1 MLAVIGGSGLT
12 ELANLTITRREV
24 VRTPYGEP
32 SGALTFGELCGRP
45 VAFLARHGY
54 GHTIAPHRVNYAA
67 NLWALRHA
75 GASSIVAVASVG
87 GIRADLDPGVLL
99 VPDQIIDYTWGRKST
114 FFESADEAIHH
125 IDFTEP
131 FDATV
136 RGRLLSAAS
145 DAGVDVVDGGVYAT
159 TQGPRLE
166 TLAEIARI
174 ERDGGDVV
182 GMTAMPE
189 AALARELDIPYAAIN
204 VVANHAAGKGSSE
217 KAISFERI
225 EASLQE
231 SMVRVRLVL
240 GQLCKQ

>member
-12 ELANLTITRREV
+12 ELDNLTITHREV

-32 SGALTFGELCGRP
+32 SGALTFGELCGMP
-45 VAFLARHGY
+45 VVFLARHGY

-67 NLWALRHA
+67 NLWALKHA

-87 GIRADLDPGVLL
+87 GIRADLGPGVLL

-114 FFESADEAIHH
+114 YFEGAEEPVKH

-131 FDATV
+131 FDASL
-136 RGRLLSAAS
+136 RIRLLAAANT
-145 DAGVDVVDGGVYAT
+145 AGVDVLDGGIYAT

-166 TLAEIARI
+166 TAAEINRI

-189 AALARELDIPYAAIN
+189 AALARELGIAYAAIN
-204 VVANHAAGKGSSE
+204 VVANHAAGRGSSE
-217 KAISFERI
+217 KAISFEQI
-225 EASLQE
+225 EAVLHE
-231 SMVRVRLVL
+231 SMARVRRVL
-240 GQLCKQ
+240 GGFCGA

>member
-1 MLAVIGGSGLT
+1 M
-12 ELANLTITRREV
+12 
-24 VRTPYGEP
+24 
-32 SGALTFGELCGRP
+32 
-45 VAFLARHGY
+45 
-54 GHTIAPHRVNYAA
+54 
-67 NLWALRHA
+67 
-75 GASSIVAVASVG
+75 
-87 GIRADLDPGVLL
+87 LL

-114 FFESADEAIHH
+114 FFESADEAVHH

-166 TLAEIARI
+166 TSAEIARI

-231 SMVRVRLVL
+231 SMVRGLVL